1 METDKVHTAA
11 SPLRLRDS
19 RLMGEDEEGTLA
31 ALTVHR
37 WKASAKPTSRSDLS
51 WRTTSRNGW
60 CRQRAANVSY
70 WLDSEVAVSL
80 INVRCYPS
88 FGHSVADFR

>member
-11 SPLRLRDS
+11 SPLRLWDS

-37 WKASAKPTSRSDLS
+37 WKASAKPAYQSDPET
-51 WRTTSRNGW
+51 RTTSRNGW
-60 CRQRAANVSY
+60 YHQRVANVAS
-70 WLDSEVAVSL
+70 WL
-80 INVRCYPS
+80 
-88 FGHSVADFR
+88 